1 MDSLDDEKCISS
13 LTEDCLL
20 ENYTFFNPTKI
31 EFGTGKEQLIGQ
43 HLAEHGVR
51 NVLLCYGSERIK
63 REGLFDIVSRS
74 LSDKGIEL
82 VELGGIV
89 SNPLISKV
97 REGIAL
103 ARAHQVD
110 AILSVGGGSVL
121 DSAKAIAAGVCY
133 DGDVW
138 DLFVG
143 KAPVESAL
151 PLFAILTLAAT
162 GSEMNSSAV
171 VTNDETQEKFFISAA
186 PLFPKVSIV
195 NPALMQS
202 VSRDYLVYSASDV
215 IAHLVESYFTA
226 TVHPNLPSRLVEVL
240 ISTVIETTEVLL
252 VDPTNDDA
260 RGQFAWAATLAL
272 NGLTYAGAAG
282 FSYPNHA
289 IEHSLSALFNVP
301 HGAGL
306 SVVVPAWMK
315 WYRDRNPSQFERFA
329 RNVFGVAAGEQ
340 GIAALQSW
348 YDKIGTPTRLPQ
360 LGIKEADLPAIVEN
374 VQKNV
379 RVFGIAETY
388 TPDVVT
394 AILNNAL

>member
-1 MDSLDDEKCISS
+1 M
-13 LTEDCLL
+13 
-20 ENYTFFNPTKI
+20 ENFTFFNPSKI
-31 EFGTGKEQLIGQ
+31 EFGTGKERLIGQ
-43 HLAEHGVR
+43 HLAEHGIR
-51 NVLLCYGSERIK
+51 KVLLCYGSERIK
-63 REGLFDIVSRS
+63 REGLFDVVSKS
-74 LSDKGIEL
+74 LADQGVEL
-82 VELGGIV
+82 TELGGIV
-89 SNPLISKV
+89 SNPVLSKV

-103 ARAHQVD
+103 ARTHQVD

-121 DSAKAIAAGVCY
+121 DSSKAIAAGVCH

-138 DLFVG
+138 DLFTG
-143 KAPVESAL
+143 KAAIESAL
-151 PLFAILTLAAT
+151 PVFAILTLAAT
-162 GSEMNSSAV
+162 GSEMNPGAV
-171 VTNDETQEKFFISAA
+171 VTNDETREKFFIMAA

-215 IAHLVESYFTA
+215 IAHLLETYFTA
-226 TVHPNLPSRLVEVL
+226 TVHPTLPSRLVEALV
-240 ISTVIETTEVLL
+240 STVIETTEALL
-252 VDPTNDDA
+252 ADPADYEA
-260 RGQFAWAATLAL
+260 RAQFAWAATLAL
-272 NGLTYAGAAG
+272 NGLTYSGASG

-315 WYRDRNPSQFERFA
+315 WFRERNPAQFERFA
-329 RNVFGVAAGEQ
+329 RNVFAVESGEQ
-340 GIAALQSW
+340 GIAALQAW

-379 RVFGIAETY
+379 RIFGIADTY
-388 TPDVVT
+388 TPDVVM
-394 AILNNAL
+394 AVLKNAL

>member
-1 MDSLDDEKCISS
+1 M
-13 LTEDCLL
+13 
-20 ENYTFFNPTKI
+20 ENFTCFNPTKI
-31 EFGTGKEQLIGQ
+31 EFGSGKEQLIGQ
-43 HLAEHGVR
+43 HLAEHGIR
-51 NVLLCYGSERIK
+51 KVLLCYGSERIK
-63 REGLFDIVSRS
+63 REGLFDSVSKS
-74 LSDKGIEL
+74 LSEKGIEW

-89 SNPLISKV
+89 SNPVISKV

-103 ARAHQVD
+103 ARAQQVD

-121 DSAKAIAAGVCY
+121 DSSKAIAAGVCH

-138 DLFVG
+138 DLFIG
-143 KAPVESAL
+143 KASIESAL

-162 GSEMNSSAV
+162 GSEMNPGAV
-171 VTNDETQEKFFISAA
+171 VTNEETKEKFFISAA

-195 NPALMQS
+195 NPALMQG

-215 IAHLVESYFTA
+215 IAHLIEAYFTA
-226 TVHPNLPSRLVEVL
+226 TIYPKLPSRLVETL
-240 ISTVIETTEVLL
+240 ISTVIETTEALL
-252 VDPTNDDA
+252 ADPTDHDA

-272 NGLTYAGAAG
+272 NGLTYSGAAG

-306 SVVVPAWMK
+306 SVVVPAWMT
-315 WYRDRNPSQFERFA
+315 WYRDRNPAQFERFA
-329 RNVFGVAAGEQ
+329 KNVFGVQGVDTGEQ
-340 GIAALQSW
+340 GIVALQAW

-374 VQKNV
+374 VQRNV

-388 TPDVVT
+388 TPEVVT